1 VSAVP
6 APSQIATDA
15 ASDVL
20 VDVRDLS
27 FAYGRG
33 DTQRTVLD
41 RVCLVVRR
49 GEIVLL
55 TGPSGS
61 GKTTLLTIVGGL
73 RSFSGGAARVLGVD
87 LLHATRP
94 EIDALR
100 WRLGFVF
107 QRPSLLRSLDL
118 GENVAIAI
126 APDGSLSQG
135 DRAARS
141 QQALVDVGLGD
152 RAHDLPGTLSGGQQQ
167 RVAVARAMVRA
178 PALVLADEP
187 TASLDGANGR
197 GVVTLMARLARSSGA
212 GILLSTHDER
222 IFDIA
227 DRRLHLVDG
236 RLDAG

>member
-1 VSAVP
+1 M
-6 APSQIATDA
+6 DA
-15 ASDVL
+15 GSDSL

-41 RVCLVVRR
+41 GVSLIVRR

-61 GKTTLLTIVGGL
+61 GKTTLLTIIGGL
-73 RSFSGGAARVLGVD
+73 RRFTDGEVRVLDVD
-87 LLHATRP
+87 LLAATPP

-100 WRLGFVF
+100 WRLGFIF
-107 QRPSLLRSLDL
+107 QRPSLLRSLSL
-118 GENVAIAI
+118 GDNVAIAI
-126 APDGSLSQG
+126 APDGSLSNG
-135 DRAARS
+135 DIAQRVGRTLA
-141 QQALVDVGLGD
+141 DVGLGD
-152 RAHDLPGTLSGGQQQ
+152 RVQELPDTLSGGQQQ

-187 TASLDGANGR
+187 TASLDSANGR
-197 GVVTLMARLARSSGA
+197 GVVTLMVQLARSSGA

-236 RLDAG
+236 RLA